1 MHSITRR
8 CAGIS
13 PPTPAGRTLWS
24 TRSSEWRRAAAGSAK
39 PGWSRASALAQGC
52 SLVLR
57 RALHPLAQHD
67 LESREGD
74 QTDRRA
80 GDMEQPEGS
89 RRQARIKAADIAD
102 DLVRGEERQ
111 IIEPDHSRGDLL

>member
-13 PPTPAGRTLWS
+13 PPTPVGRTLWS

-52 SLVLR
+52 GLVLR
-57 RALHPLAQHD
+57 RALHAVADHD
-67 LESREGD
+67 FEDGECDEAEGS
-74 QTDRRA
+74 A
-80 GDMEQPEGS
+80 GHVDQPEGG
-89 RRQARIKAADIAD
+89 RRQGRIEAADIAD
-102 DLVRGEERQ
+102 DCVGDEESQ
-111 IIEPDHSRGDLL
+111 